1 MKLMVVAT
9 VICLVFSGSH
19 SVAHELPSAFR
30 EWCRNTAKVAVVNVE
45 KAGSESAERANTRNV
60 RRRAE
65 LKTMI
70 DARRALAEQYAVIF
84 ASICKP

>member
-1 MKLMVVAT
+1 MPGSNHSEAVPIKVSVKLAT
-9 VICLVFSGSH
+9 
-19 SVAHELPSAFR
+19 AM
-30 EWCRNTAKVAVVNVE
+30 VAVVSVK
-45 KAGSESAERANTRNV
+45 KAESESTERANTRNV

-84 ASICKP
+84 ASMCKP